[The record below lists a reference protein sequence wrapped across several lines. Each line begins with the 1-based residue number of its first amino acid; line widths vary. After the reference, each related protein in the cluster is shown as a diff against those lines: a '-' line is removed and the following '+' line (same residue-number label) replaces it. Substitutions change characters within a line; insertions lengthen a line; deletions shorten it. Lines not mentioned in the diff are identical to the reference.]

1 VTATVLRFAGA
12 RALSEFRLAKLLP
25 ELKKANPAVHG
36 IAAEFWHFVEAD
48 AEQGVEER
56 RILERLLRYG
66 APPRGGHSRATLFLV
81 VPRLGTISP
90 WSSKAT
96 DIARNC
102 GLTRIRRIE
111 RGIAYY
117 VSSGASN
124 SADSRARI
132 APLLHDRMTES
143 VLATLDE
150 AQELFRHVA
159 PRRLE
164 RVPLQQLHE
173 ANERLGLAM
182 SEGEIAYLRA
192 AYGSLNRDPTDA
204 ELTMFAQANSEHC
217 RHKIFNAEW
226 IIDGEP
232 KAESLFAMIR
242 RTHAANPQGTV
253 LAYADN
259 AAIMQGREAERFQQD
274 AQAEV
279 TELNTELQEEF
290 NKKLFP
296 ILQQI
301 AQEKGLHLLLSAQDA
316 GAIWW
321 EPAIDL
327 SLEAVRRLDL
337 LTAPRPSA
345 APAAAPPAATPP
357 AATPTPTTL
366 PPPAPPATPGPT
378 TPRQ

>member
-1 VTATVLRFAGA
+1 MRSVVTAASLALVLSA
-12 RALSEFRLAKLLP
+12 S
-25 ELKKANPAVHG
+25 HG
-36 IAAEFWHFVEAD
+36 
-48 AEQGVEER
+48 
-56 RILERLLRYG
+56 
-66 APPRGGHSRATLFLV
+66 
-81 VPRLGTISP
+81 
-90 WSSKAT
+90 
-96 DIARNC
+96 
-102 GLTRIRRIE
+102 
-111 RGIAYY
+111 
-117 VSSGASN
+117 
-124 SADSRARI
+124 
-132 APLLHDRMTES
+132 
-143 VLATLDE
+143 
-150 AQELFRHVA
+150 
-159 PRRLE
+159 
-164 RVPLQQLHE
+164 
-173 ANERLGLAM
+173 
-182 SEGEIAYLRA
+182 
-192 AYGSLNRDPTDA
+192 
-204 ELTMFAQANSEHC
+204 FAQA
-217 RHKIFNAEW
+217 
-226 IIDGEP
+226 
-232 KAESLFAMIR
+232 
-242 RTHAANPQGTV
+242 AAQQPAGQAPAAPRPAAPPAQAPAAPPVQAAPAPPPPVFPQGAKAGIVSLQQIAQLSAEGKSLSARIQQLIQRKQTEAAQKSKA
-253 LAYADN
+253 LTDN
-259 AAIMQGREAERFQQD
+259 QTRLQQSGALMNEVARTALEKEIDRQQREAERFQQD